1 MTEKSTPQKSSRSA
15 DWFVQGV
22 LTKIGDTFDR
32 LTGRGWKPSSSLATS
47 ELAERLKALL
57 DAQVRIESDGRKF
70 VPHNIRLR
78 MQWDKFSD
86 DKTDPMKKLEAQ
98 LLTAAVDHIND
109 KHYYTYAPL
118 DLQAKADYFTEGV
131 RLNVSFDLASD
142 EDVGELAVALPG
154 TEAEAK
160 ESQEKDSIE
169 VHTTAAFTL
178 DGEPVVKNLHF
189 ISGRRISIGRTKE
202 NDLAIGEAS
211 ISKYHASIVL
221 EAGPRYFIADT
232 GSTNGTFINGERMS
246 YGRSVRLR
254 SSDVVRFG
262 NVEVNFDL
270 KAAPV
275 VNRPEPNTEI
285 LPEMPNVTT
294 IGDMQFSTRETLD
307 DRFAESVPAEPP
319 ENSETTQ

>member
-47 ELAERLKALL
+47 ELAERLKSLL
-57 DAQVRIESDGRKF
+57 DAQVRIEADGRKF

-86 DKTDPMKKLEAQ
+86 DKTDSLKKLEAQ

-109 KHYYTYAPL
+109 RHYYTYAPL
-118 DLQAKADYFTEGV
+118 DLQAMADYFTDGV
-131 RLNVSFDLASD
+131 RLNVSFDLASE
-142 EDVGELAVALPG
+142 EDAGELAVALPG
-154 TEAEAK
+154 GEAEAK
-160 ESQEKDSIE
+160 EPKEDSIE

-178 DGEPVVKNLHF
+178 NGEQVVKDLHF
-189 ISGRRISIGRTKE
+189 VNGQRISIGRTKE
-202 NDLAIGEAS
+202 NDLAIDETS

-275 VNRPEPNTEI
+275 VNRPEPQTEI

-294 IGDMQFSTRETLD
+294 IGDMQFATRENLD
-307 DRFAESVPAEPP
+307 DTFAESVPAEQP
-319 ENSETTQ
+319 ENSETT

>member
-1 MTEKSTPQKSSRSA
+1 MTEKTTPQKNSRSA

-47 ELAERLKALL
+47 ELAERLKSLL
-57 DAQVRIESDGRKF
+57 DAQVRVEADGRKF
-70 VPHNIRLR
+70 VPHHVRLR

-86 DKTDPMKKLEAQ
+86 DKTDSLKKLEAQ

-109 KHYYTYAPL
+109 RHYYTYAPL

-131 RLNVSFDLASD
+131 RLNVSFDLTSD
-142 EDVGELAVALPG
+142 DDIGELAVAVPG
-154 TEAEAK
+154 AESETKAPK
-160 ESQEKDSIE
+160 EDSIE

-178 DGEPVVKNLHF
+178 DGEQIVKNLHF
-189 ISGRRISIGRTKE
+189 VNGRRISIGRTKE
-202 NDLAIGEAS
+202 NDLAIDEAS
-211 ISKYHASIVL
+211 ISKFHASMVL

-275 VNRPEPNTEI
+275 VNRPEPQTEI
-285 LPEMPNVTT
+285 LSELPNVTT
-294 IGDMQFSTRETLD
+294 IGDMQFGTRENFNET
-307 DRFAESVPAEPP
+307 FAESVPAEQP
-319 ENSETTQ
+319 ENTETT

>member
-1 MTEKSTPQKSSRSA
+1 
-15 DWFVQGV
+15 V

-47 ELAERLKALL
+47 ELAEQLKSLL
-57 DAQVRIESDGRKF
+57 DAQVRIEADGRKF
-70 VPHNIRLR
+70 VPHFIRLR

-86 DKTDPMKKLEAQ
+86 DRSDSLKKLETQ

-109 KHYYTYAPL
+109 RHYYTYAPL
-118 DLQAKADYFTEGV
+118 DLQAMPDYFTEGV

-142 EDVGELAVALPG
+142 ENVGEHAVALPG
-154 TEAEAK
+154 TESAANEPK
-160 ESQEKDSIE
+160 EDSIE

-178 DGEPVVKNLHF
+178 NGEQVVKNLHF
-189 ISGRRISIGRTKE
+189 INGKRIRIGRTKE
-202 NDLAIGEAS
+202 NDLAIDETS

-254 SSDVVRFG
+254 PSDVVRFG

-285 LPEMPNVTT
+285 LTDVPNVTT
-294 IGDMQFSTRETLD
+294 IGDMQFSTRENLGDT
-307 DRFAESVPAEPP
+307 FAENVPAEQP
-319 ENSETTQ
+319 ENSETT